1 MFYIPLLFCFFLI
14 GCRGLEKSEQK
25 KIREQN
31 TTTSLIRRHQDEILF
46 PIPSPKPQKQE
57 PYPFANKWIG
67 SHLKITKEFFRCK
80 GSPLNPPTK
89 ILNKELQPH
98 YYLDC
103 TGVEGHS
110 LPLKEGKEFIY
121 PILIDLLNYVQEKT
135 EKRVIITSGHR
146 CPIHN
151 IYVTSST
158 EMQCS
163 KHLIGAEVDFY
174 VKGLEDEPEKVV
186 SLLMNYFQEKEG
198 FQSFL
203 QSSKP
208 DLDAK
213 TPPWFNQEVL
223 IKLYKAE
230 EGRNRDNQHPY
241 PYLSIQ
247 VRYDKGSKKGVSY
260 SWHQAHNGYLKN

>member
-1 MFYIPLLFCFFLI
+1 MFYISLLLCFLF
-14 GCRGLEKSEQK
+14 GCSREEKSLQK

-46 PIPSPKPQKQE
+46 PIATPKLQKQD

-80 GSPLNPPTK
+80 GNPSNPPIK

-103 TGVEGHS
+103 GGIEGHS

-135 EKRVIITSGHR
+135 EKKVIITSGHR

-158 EMQCS
+158 GMQCS
-163 KHLIGAEVDFY
+163 KHLIGAEVNFY
-174 VKGLEDEPEKVV
+174 VKGLENEPEKVV
-186 SLLMNYFQEKEG
+186 SLLMNYFQEKSEN
-198 FQSFL
+198 QSF
-203 QSSKP
+203 SRSGKP
-208 DLDAK
+208 DLDAQ
-213 TPPWFNQEVL
+213 TPSWFNQEVL
-223 IKLYKAE
+223 IKLYRAE
-230 EGRNRDNQHPY
+230 EGRNRDNQHSY
-241 PYLSIQ
+241 PYLSVQ
-247 VRYDKGSKKGVSY
+247 VRYDKESKRGVSY
-260 SWHQAHNGYLKN
+260 SWHQAYNGYLKN

>member
-1 MFYIPLLFCFFLI
+1 MFYLSLLFCFLI
-14 GCRGLEKSEQK
+14 GCSGLEKSEQK
-25 KIREQN
+25 KIRELN
-31 TTTSLIRRHQDEILF
+31 TTTSLIRRHHDEILF
-46 PIPSPKPQKQE
+46 PISTPKPQKQD
-57 PYPFANKWIG
+57 PYPFENKWIG

-80 GSPLNPPTK
+80 GSPLNPPIN
-89 ILNKELQPH
+89 ILNKELNTN

-103 TGVEGHS
+103 GGVEGHS

-135 EKRVIITSGHR
+135 EKKVIITSGHR

-151 IYVTSST
+151 IYATSST
-158 EMQCS
+158 GMQSS

-186 SLLMNYFQEKEG
+186 SLLINYFQDKSG
-198 FQSFL
+198 LNPFSQAG
-203 QSSKP
+203 KP
-208 DLDAK
+208 DPDAT

-230 EGRNRDNQHPY
+230 EGRNRDNQHSY

-247 VRYDKGSKKGVSY
+247 VRYDKESKRGVSY
-260 SWHQAHNGYLKN
+260 SWHQAYNGYLKS